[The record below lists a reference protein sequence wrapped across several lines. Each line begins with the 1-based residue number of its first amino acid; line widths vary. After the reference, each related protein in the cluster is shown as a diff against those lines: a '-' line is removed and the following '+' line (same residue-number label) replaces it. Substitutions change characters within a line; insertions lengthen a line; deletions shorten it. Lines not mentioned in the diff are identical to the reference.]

1 MADAIRVVSSRTIIK
16 KITVGVPVP
25 SATKIEI
32 FTSIGKLLD
41 VLGDPTNNDLLVYNH
56 LNKKWETSNLLE
68 NHIIEGGEGF

>member
-32 FTSIGKLLD
+32 FTSVGKLLD
-41 VLGDPTNNDLLVYNH
+41 VLGDPELGDLLIYNPAAA
-56 LNKKWETSNLLE
+56 KWETSNLLE
-68 NHIIEGGEGF
+68 NQTIEGGEGF